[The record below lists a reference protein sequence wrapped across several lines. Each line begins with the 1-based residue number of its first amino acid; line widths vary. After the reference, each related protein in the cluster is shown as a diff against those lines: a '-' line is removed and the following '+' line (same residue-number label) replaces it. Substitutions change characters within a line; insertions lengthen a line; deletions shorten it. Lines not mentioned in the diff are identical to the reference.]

1 MGLSLDYIVLLL
13 AVVCFAGQFAFT
25 KLFEARVNQTVTSA
39 LVMLVFTNLVGAALY
54 LFIGGFRVS
63 FSAVSFFWAIL
74 FALVMIPYYIVGIKV
89 LSLGSLALY
98 SMFMMLG
105 GMLVP
110 FLYGII
116 WLNEKP
122 SVFQIAGSVLLT
134 AFIVLQAV
142 SKGDAGREE
151 GGGKKGKKALF
162 FLLCLVIFFANGM
175 TGVIAKAH
183 QISIGAVDEVSFT
196 VIACLLTALFS
207 LLLLLA
213 SLIRKKEG
221 ITQARLT
228 LRPAPL
234 GIMTL
239 LGGAAYTGNFL
250 LLKAATN
257 IPASIQFPIVSGGVI
272 VLSALVSALVFRERL
287 AAKEWVSVVGAF
299 VATVLF
305 AF

>member
-1 MGLSLDYIVLLL
+1 
-13 AVVCFAGQFAFT
+13 
-25 KLFEARVNQTVTSA
+25 
-39 LVMLVFTNLVGAALY
+39 ML
-54 LFIGGFRVS
+54 
-63 FSAVSFFWAIL
+63 
-74 FALVMIPYYIVGIKV
+74 PYYIVGIKV

-116 WLNEKP
+116 WLYEKP
-122 SVFQIAGSVLLT
+122 SAFQIAGSVLLT
-134 AFIVLQAV
+134 GFIVLQAT
-142 SKGDAGREE
+142 SKEDKGREE
-151 GGGKKGKKALF
+151 GGGKKALF

-183 QISIGAVDEVSFT
+183 QMSVGAIDEVSFT

-207 LLLLLA
+207 MLLLTFL
-213 SLIRKKEG
+213 LIRKKEG
-221 ITQARLT
+221 VKQACAT

-250 LLKAATN
+250 LPN
-257 IPASIQFPIVSGGVI
+257 QS
-272 VLSALVSALVFRERL
+272 
-287 AAKEWVSVVGAF
+287 
-299 VATVLF
+299 
-305 AF
+305 